1 MSLRPLSFASGF
13 LLVLMTATNAGAQH
27 VYSPPDALSDTNITV
42 HINGA
47 NNKPLKQQAF
57 VSLSQRGSSL
67 QLGTVMTTVSSEAV
81 LSGMPGYGWYTIRVT
96 SPGYHDESRDVEYSA
111 ASGRIHV
118 DISLQPIATSADA
131 GPAPGDVLSPKAQE
145 QVQKGREEVQAGK
158 LDDAIKDFLAVHN
171 AAPKNAEVCYLLGA
185 AYQKDKNLP
194 QAQKYLELATS
205 IDPGDV
211 PSLVALGQLRDQLKD
226 YKGAIPPLEKAAALD
241 GSEYMA
247 RWALADA
254 CLRVGEYE
262 KARKN
267 AEEAV
272 EIGKGAANKAE
283 LIEGQALAQL
293 GRRDEAVKVFE
304 AFLRDMPNDPAVPA
318 VRGLIQKLQS
328 PAASAPQ

>member
-1 MSLRPLSFASGF
+1 MFLRPLSFASGF
-13 LLVLMTATNAGAQH
+13 LLLLMTATNAGAQH

-57 VSLSQRGSSL
+57 VTLTQRGSSM

-81 LSGMPGYGWYTIRVT
+81 LSGMPGFGWYTVWVK
-96 SPGYHDESRDVEYSA
+96 SPGYRDESRDVEYSA
-111 ASGRIHV
+111 SSGRIHV
-118 DISLQPIATSADA
+118 DITLQPIAADA
-131 GPAPGDVLSPKAQE
+131 GPAPSGALSPKTQE
-145 QVQKGREEVQAGK
+145 QLQKGREEMQAGK
-158 LDDAIKDFLAVHN
+158 LDDAIKDFLAVHD
-171 AAPKNAEVCYLLGA
+171 AAPNNAEVCYLLGA
-185 AYQKDKNLP
+185 AYQKNKNLP
-194 QAQKYLELATS
+194 QAQKYLEMATS

-241 GSEYMA
+241 GSEYMG

-293 GRRDEAVKVFE
+293 GRKDEAIKVFE

-318 VRGLIQKLQS
+318 VRGLIQKLQGGA
-328 PAASAPQ
+328 PATQ

>member
-1 MSLRPLSFASGF
+1 MYLRPLSVASGF
-13 LLVLMTATNAGAQH
+13 LVLLMAAPNSGAQH

-67 QLGTVMTTVSSEAV
+67 ELGTVMTTVSSEAV
-81 LSGMPGYGWYTIRVT
+81 LTGMPGYGWYTIRVT
-96 SPGYHDESRDVEYSA
+96 SPGYRDESRDVEYSA

-118 DISLQPIATSADA
+118 DISLQPVAGADT
-131 GPAPGDVLSPKAQE
+131 GPAPGGSLSPKGQE
-145 QVQKGREEVQAGK
+145 HEQKGREEMQAGR
-158 LDDAIKDFLAVHN
+158 LDDAIKDFLAAHDD
-171 AAPKNAEVCYLLGA
+171 APKNAEVCYLLGA
-185 AYQKDKNLP
+185 AYQKNQDLAH
-194 QAQKYLELATS
+194 AQKYLEMSTS

-211 PSLVALGQLRDQLKD
+211 EALVALGQLRDQLKD

-262 KARKN
+262 KARKY

-293 GRRDEAVKVFE
+293 GRKDEAIKVFE
-304 AFLRDMPNDPAVPA
+304 AFLRDMPNDPAVTA

-328 PAASAPQ
+328 GAPAAQ

>member
-1 MSLRPLSFASGF
+1 MFLRPLSFASGF
-13 LLVLMTATNAGAQH
+13 LLVLMTAPNAGAQH
-27 VYSPPDALSDTNITV
+27 VYSPPDSLSEANITV
-42 HINGA
+42 HINGP

-67 QLGTVMTTVSSEAV
+67 QMGTVMTTVSSEAV
-81 LSGMPGYGWYTIRVT
+81 LAGMPGYGWYTVRVT
-96 SPGYHDESRDVEYSA
+96 SPGYRDESRDVEYSA
-111 ASGRIHV
+111 SSGRIHV
-118 DISLQPIATSADA
+118 DIAMQPIAISADA
-131 GPAPGDVLSPKAQE
+131 GTAPGGALSPKAQE
-145 QVQKGREEVQAGK
+145 HEQKGREEMQAGK
-158 LDDAIKDFLAVHN
+158 LDDAIKDFLAAHDD
-171 AAPKNAEVCYLLGA
+171 APKNAEVCYLLGA
-185 AYQKDKNLP
+185 AYQKNKNLP
-194 QAQKYLELATS
+194 QAQKYLEMATL
-205 IDPGDV
+205 IDTGDV
-211 PSLVALGQLRDQLKD
+211 QALVALGQLRDQQKD

-254 CLRVGEYE
+254 CLRTGEYE

-293 GRRDEAVKVFE
+293 GRRDEAIKVFE

-328 PAASAPQ
+328 GAPAAQ